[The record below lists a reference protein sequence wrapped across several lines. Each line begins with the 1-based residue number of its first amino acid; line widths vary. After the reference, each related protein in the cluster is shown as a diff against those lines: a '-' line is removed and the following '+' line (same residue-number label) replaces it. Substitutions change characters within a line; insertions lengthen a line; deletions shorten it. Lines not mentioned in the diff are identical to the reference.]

1 MSQPTLVSDVG
12 KGVRTAVT
20 PSTNIS
26 VNEPEANLVR
36 LSEGATISDLISGL
50 TKVQTSTRDI
60 IAILESLK
68 RAGALH
74 AELVI
79 Q

>member
-1 MSQPTLVSDVG
+1 MKLEQ
-12 KGVRTAVT
+12 
-20 PSTNIS
+20 
-26 VNEPEANLVR
+26 
-36 LSEGATISDLISGL
+36 GATVADLITAL

-60 IAILESLK
+60 ISILESLK

>member
-1 MSQPTLVSDVG
+1 
-12 KGVRTAVT
+12 VRTAIT
-20 PSTNIS
+20 PQTRI
-26 VNEPEANLVR
+26 EANESGMNSVTMAD
-36 LSEGATISDLISGL
+36 GATVSDLITAL
-50 TKVQTSTRDI
+50 RQVRSTTREM
-60 IAILESLK
+60 IAILQSIT